1 MTQPSEEPKADRAL
15 STSEEPKA
23 DRALSTSEEP
33 KADRALSTSGETVE
47 QTESSEDGP
56 VVAGP
61 TPVVATPT
69 PATPLQR
76 TLAWCRQRRVTVVAA
91 ALVLASALA
100 AGSVYWFLY
109 RPDQLTGPEA
119 QQQVV
124 AAAKEG
130 IEAALSYS
138 PENLDKDLATAKSHL
153 TGQFL
158 DYYSDFTAKVVTPA
172 AKQKGVK
179 TEANVAR
186 AAVSQMRPGRAEV
199 LVFVNQVTTSK
210 DRPTPALATS
220 TVRVTMVKN
229 GDQWLI
235 SEFNPV

>member
-1 MTQPSEEPKADRAL
+1 MTASEDPKADRE
-15 STSEEPKA
+15 STERA
-23 DRALSTSEEP
+23 D
-33 KADRALSTSGETVE
+33 TVD
-47 QTESSEDGP
+47 QTESSGGIALEVGDDTVAETTETTETTETAETAETTGNAVAAP
-56 VVAGP
+56 PAGP
-61 TPVVATPT
+61 ARRI
-69 PATPLQR
+69 LD
-76 TLAWCRQRRVTVVAA
+76 WCRQRRVTVAALALVVASAA
-91 ALVLASALA
+91 AA
-100 AGSVYWFLY
+100 ASVYWWLY
-109 RPDQLTGPEA
+109 RPDQLTSAEA

-186 AAVSQMRPGRAEV
+186 AAISQMHPNRADV

-220 TVRVTMVKN
+220 TVMVTMVKS
-229 GDQWLI
+229 GGQWLI
-235 SEFNPV
+235 AEFNPI

>member
-1 MTQPSEEPKADRAL
+1 VTTSDRDE
-15 STSEEPKA
+15 STDLEDPA
-23 DRALSTSEEP
+23 
-33 KADRALSTSGETVE
+33 E
-47 QTESSEDGP
+47 QTESAAADTGTETFDAGVPP
-56 VVAGP
+56 VARADVPP
-61 TPVVATPT
+61 TPPVGRGQQV
-69 PATPLQR
+69 
-76 TLAWCRQRRVTVVAA
+76 LAWCRQRRVAVGAVGLVVA
-91 ALVLASALA
+91 SAVA
-100 AGSVYWFLY
+100 AGSVYWWLF
-109 RPDQLTGPEA
+109 RPDQLTGAQA

-138 PENLDKDLATAKSHL
+138 PENLDNDLAAAKSHL

-186 AAVSQMRPGRAEV
+186 AAVSQMRPDKADV
-199 LVFVNQVTTSK
+199 LVFVNQVTTSR

-220 TVRVTMVKN
+220 TVLVTMVKS
-229 GDQWLI
+229 GGQWLI
-235 SEFNPV
+235 AEFNPV

>member
-1 MTQPSEEPKADRAL
+1 MTASEEH
-15 STSEEPKA
+15 
-23 DRALSTSEEP
+23 
-33 KADRALSTSGETVE
+33 
-47 QTESSEDGP
+47 QTESSGADVPDVPDASPETADVAEPALAAPPSGP
-56 VVAGP
+56 ARRI
-61 TPVVATPT
+61 
-69 PATPLQR
+69 LD
-76 TLAWCRQRRVTVVAA
+76 WCRQSRVTVAALALVVASAVAA
-91 ALVLASALA
+91 GA
-100 AGSVYWFLY
+100 VYAWLY
-109 RPDQLTGPEA
+109 RPDQLTGADA

-138 PENLDKDLATAKSHL
+138 PENLDQDLATAKSHL

-172 AKQKGVK
+172 AKTKGVK

-186 AAVSQMRPGRAEV
+186 AAVSQMYPNKADV

-220 TVRVTMVKN
+220 TVKVTMVKS
-229 GDQWLI
+229 GGRWLI
-235 SEFNPV
+235 AEFNPV

>member
-1 MTQPSEEPKADRAL
+1 MTQP
-15 STSEEPKA
+15 
-23 DRALSTSEEP
+23 SEEP

>member
-1 MTQPSEEPKADRAL
+1 MTSSEKAPEEAVEASEEAVDVVDP
-15 STSEEPKA
+15 
-23 DRALSTSEEP
+23 
-33 KADRALSTSGETVE
+33 
-47 QTESSEDGP
+47 TESPVTEVVEASAGGP
-56 VVAGP
+56 V
-61 TPVVATPT
+61 
-69 PATPLQR
+69 QR
-76 TLAWCRQRRVTVVAA
+76 ALAWCRQRRVTVVAA
-91 ALVLASALA
+91 GLVLLSAIA

-186 AAVSQMRPGRAEV
+186 AAVSQMWPDKADV

-220 TVRVTMVKN
+220 TVMVTMVRS
-229 GDQWLI
+229 GDHWLI

>member
-1 MTQPSEEPKADRAL
+1 VTTSDRDE
-15 STSEEPKA
+15 ST
-23 DRALSTSEEP
+23 DREAP
-33 KADRALSTSGETVE
+33 AE
-47 QTESSEDGP
+47 QTESSEADTGAETLEVDVPPMAP
-56 VVAGP
+56 VGRGQQV
-61 TPVVATPT
+61 
-69 PATPLQR
+69 
-76 TLAWCRQRRVTVVAA
+76 LAWCRQRRAAVGAVGLVV
-91 ALVLASALA
+91 LSAVA
-100 AGSVYWFLY
+100 AGSVYWWLF
-109 RPDQLTGPEA
+109 RPDQLTGAQA

-138 PENLDKDLATAKSHL
+138 PENLDNDLATAKSHL

-186 AAVSQMRPGRAEV
+186 AAVSQMRADKADV
-199 LVFVNQVTTSK
+199 LVFVNQVTTSR

-220 TVRVTMVKN
+220 TVMVTMVKS
-229 GDQWLI
+229 GGQWLI
-235 SEFNPV
+235 AEFNPV

>member
-1 MTQPSEEPKADRAL
+1 MT
-15 STSEEPKA
+15 TSEEPTA
-23 DRALSTSEEP
+23 DRADEST
-33 KADRALSTSGETVE
+33 DREDPAE
-47 QTESSEDGP
+47 QTESAEAGTGAETLDTDVPPTAP
-56 VVAGP
+56 VGRGQQ
-61 TPVVATPT
+61 
-69 PATPLQR
+69 L
-76 TLAWCRQRRVTVVAA
+76 LAWCRQRRVAVGALGLLVVSL
-91 ALVLASALA
+91 LV
-100 AGSVYWFLY
+100 AGSVYWWLF
-109 RPDQLTGPEA
+109 RPDQLTGTQA

-138 PENLDKDLATAKSHL
+138 PENLDNDLATAKSHL

-158 DYYSDFTAKVVTPA
+158 DYYSDFTEKVVTPA

-186 AAVSQMRPGRAEV
+186 AAVSQMRPDKADV

-220 TVRVTMVKN
+220 TVMVTMVKS
-229 GDQWLI
+229 GGQWLI
-235 SEFNPV
+235 AEFNPV

>member
-1 MTQPSEEPKADRAL
+1 MT
-15 STSEEPKA
+15 TSEEPTA
-23 DRALSTSEEP
+23 DRAVNEAGDRDESTEREE
-33 KADRALSTSGETVE
+33 RS
-47 QTESSEDGP
+47 ESSGTVVGEVGDVETDAENAEVTGAAVAAP
-56 VVAGP
+56 VAGS
-61 TPVVATPT
+61 ARRI
-69 PATPLQR
+69 LD
-76 TLAWCRQRRVTVVAA
+76 WCRQRRVTVA
-91 ALVLASALA
+91 ALALVVTSAVA
-100 AGSVYWFLY
+100 AGSVYWWLY
-109 RPDQLTGPEA
+109 RPDQMTGADA

-130 IEAALSYS
+130 VEAALSYS

-186 AAVSQMRPGRAEV
+186 AAVSQMHPNKADV
-199 LVFVNQVTTSK
+199 LVFVNQVTTSR

-220 TVRVTMVKN
+220 TVMVTMVKS
-229 GDQWLI
+229 GGHWLI
-235 SEFNPV
+235 AEFNPV

>member
-1 MTQPSEEPKADRAL
+1 MTSREEAESAADDAV
-15 STSEEPKA
+15 
-23 DRALSTSEEP
+23 
-33 KADRALSTSGETVE
+33 G
-47 QTESSEDGP
+47 QTESSGAE
-56 VVAGP
+56 VVDATAEPGSGDVALGP
-61 TPVVATPT
+61 TPGAAGPV
-69 PATPLQR
+69 QR
-76 TLAWCRQRRVTVVAA
+76 ALAWCRRRRVTVAA
-91 ALVLASALA
+91 ASLVLLSAIA

-109 RPDQLTGPEA
+109 RPDQLTGTDA

-172 AKQKGVK
+172 AKNKGVK

-186 AAVSQMRPGRAEV
+186 AAVSQMWPGKADV

-220 TVRVTMVKN
+220 TVRVTMVKT
-229 GDQWLI
+229 GDRWLI

>member
-1 MTQPSEEPKADRAL
+1 MT
-15 STSEEPKA
+15 TSEEPTA
-23 DRALSTSEEP
+23 DRAVNEAGDRDESTERED
-33 KADRALSTSGETVE
+33 AVE
-47 QTESSEDGP
+47 RSESSGTVVGEVGDVETDAENAEVTGAAVAAP
-56 VVAGP
+56 VAGS
-61 TPVVATPT
+61 ARRI
-69 PATPLQR
+69 LD
-76 TLAWCRQRRVTVVAA
+76 WCRQRRVTVA
-91 ALVLASALA
+91 ALALVVTSAVA
-100 AGSVYWFLY
+100 AGSVYWWLY
-109 RPDQLTGPEA
+109 RPDQMTGADA

-130 IEAALSYS
+130 VEAALSYS

-186 AAVSQMRPGRAEV
+186 AAVSQMHPNKADV
-199 LVFVNQVTTSK
+199 LVFVNQVTTSR

-220 TVRVTMVKN
+220 TVMVTMVKS
-229 GDQWLI
+229 GAQWLI
-235 SEFNPV
+235 AEFNPV

>member
-1 MTQPSEEPKADRAL
+1 MTQP
-15 STSEEPKA
+15 
-23 DRALSTSEEP
+23 
-33 KADRALSTSGETVE
+33 SGETVE

-56 VVAGP
+56 VVATP

-119 QQQVV
+119 QQQQVV

-153 TGQFL
+153 AGQFL

-186 AAVSQMRPGRAEV
+186 AAVSQMRPGKAEV